1 MYSINTHKPQ
11 RSIQGNSIQAMS
23 HQPLLSLGNTGIKD
37 DEKNPHIFPFVSHPP
52 DKNSQ
57 RETVF
62 ERLTTP
68 KVTEE

>member
-11 RSIQGNSIQAMS
+11 RSIQGNSIQAINLS
-23 HQPLLSLGNTGIKD
+23 SPLAIQGSKMMK
-37 DEKNPHIFPFVSHPP
+37 KNPHIFPFVSHPP